1 MNPFSLDLYLY
12 TVIYIQY
19 IYTYIYI
26 YYTYNWIITIP
37 LKKIQV
43 VPPGFRGRPSW
54 APRTH
59 VTGSSSGR
67 NRAPRFGVPGAC
79 HRNRFRSN
87 DFTMD
92 HDGSW
97 WIRDSCRIFR
107 TQDGGFCWS
116 WSEIGNYFLELLYQM
131 LINLDLCLLSGT
143 QDIHLQISWLF
154 DECFPSWGA
163 IVPFNYYHWVHQRG
177 WSRTAS
183 FALRP
188 NDQQV
193 PGCCHGPQRECILE
207 GRRGLA
213 RGEHLGSRK
222 NFHKRIWCCFL

>member
-1 MNPFSLDLYLY
+1 MHNTLYIIHCTSEILHSTFY
-12 TVIYIQY
+12 IYIIQYYTIYILNEPFFSWSIFIYSY
-19 IYTYIYI
+19 IYTVYIYIYI
-26 YYTYNWIITIP
+26 YYTYNWIITSP
-37 LKKIQV
+37 LKKNQV

-116 WSEIGNYFLELLYQM
+116 WSEIGNYFLELLY
-131 LINLDLCLLSGT
+131 
-143 QDIHLQISWLF
+143 
-154 DECFPSWGA
+154 
-163 IVPFNYYHWVHQRG
+163 
-177 WSRTAS
+177 
-183 FALRP
+183 
-188 NDQQV
+188 
-193 PGCCHGPQRECILE
+193 
-207 GRRGLA
+207 
-213 RGEHLGSRK
+213 
-222 NFHKRIWCCFL
+222 